1 MFIFRIIKK
10 TEPDINDKTSF
21 LYLKNLFK
29 PMLTMFD
36 QRGKIFQ
43 EFPID

>member
-1 MFIFRIIKK
+1 MIKK

-21 LYLKNLFK
+21 RYYLMNLFK